1 LKTREGT
8 YIRKVEL
15 SGTVFIELNDVLLE
29 RPDAN
34 IDTMV
39 KTAVVPMIRELH
51 TKKEIPLNKDSIQS
65 EYSSLKENFKFSEL
79 EISFDSIHFA
89 NLYADYKK
97 RIEKNL
103 ENPEENP
110 LPKHC
115 TSFNVELEDDTLY
128 HKGYAYKKNKAD
140 YFIRIYPK
148 GKSPDLNGEEQTFYR
163 LEITIGRPL
172 LRRHKKKYS
181 DIAARDVSQV
191 LEENIYLARNGIKKF
206 LRLFSNELLETL
218 FHDLGIKV
226 DFSRYRNPDRYR
238 TALIN
243 EIFVEITNIQR
254 IKSYHRD
261 NTESIKSM
269 SDV

>member
-1 LKTREGT
+1 
-8 YIRKVEL
+8 
-15 SGTVFIELNDVLLE
+15 
-29 RPDAN
+29 
-34 IDTMV
+34 
-39 KTAVVPMIRELH
+39 
-51 TKKEIPLNKDSIQS
+51 
-65 EYSSLKENFKFSEL
+65 
-79 EISFDSIHFA
+79 
-89 NLYADYKK
+89 
-97 RIEKNL
+97 
-103 ENPEENP
+103 
-110 LPKHC
+110 
-115 TSFNVELEDDTLY
+115 
-128 HKGYAYKKNKAD
+128 
-140 YFIRIYPK
+140 
-148 GKSPDLNGEEQTFYR
+148 
-163 LEITIGRPL
+163 
-172 LRRHKKKYS
+172 
-181 DIAARDVSQV
+181 VSQV